1 MPALRQPIVC
11 VLGHVDHGKTSL
23 LDAIR
28 HTKVQSREAGAITQ
42 GIGASEI
49 PISVVKEVCAP
60 VLSRLAIQFTIPG
73 ILTVDTPGHEAFT
86 NLRRRGGSIADIA
99 ILVIDV
105 TKGVER
111 QTEEALDILR
121 EYKTPFVVALNKID
135 AVSGWNPQPGSS
147 FIETEKAQQERTKA
161 LLDQRLYEVV
171 GQLYSHNI
179 SAERFDR
186 VAEFTKQV
194 LIIPVSAKTSEGIPE
209 LLLYVSGLAQ
219 KFLEKRLTI
228 QEGAGGKA
236 NILEVREEKGLGK
249 TLDAILFDGTISEG
263 DTLVFASAEGA
274 VQSKAKAILK
284 PKPLDEM
291 RDPKEK
297 FSSIPSA
304 SAAVG
309 LKVACEG
316 ADVAVAGSSIT
327 IINPSDSEHDAKVAA
342 AKAAIENEIRELVT
356 ATQNDGIILK
366 ADAFGSLEAIEKLLS
381 GEKIV
386 IRATGIGPVSKKEVL
401 EAASVRAKNPDLGV
415 IFAFNVPSDPD
426 VAALSDS
433 EGVKI
438 FSSSI
443 IYTIVDDYWRWVEE
457 RKAAA
462 KREAF
467 ASLVMPAR
475 IFVMPGCC
483 FRESNP
489 AVFGIEVEA
498 GLLKKDAPLMNEQ
511 GALVGA
517 VRGIQKDKEP
527 VESAKKGEQ
536 VAISISGI
544 YYGRQVKEKMRLYT
558 SPPAE
563 DIATLEGKYKQALSE
578 DEREVLAQIKSTKA
592 AAQGPK

>member
-42 GIGASEI
+42 SIGASEI
-49 PISVVKEVCAP
+49 PIGVVKDVCKP
-60 VLSRLAIQFTIPG
+60 VLSRLPIQFTIPG

-111 QTEEALDILR
+111 QTEEAIGILR
-121 EYKTPFVVALNKID
+121 EFKTPFVVALNKTD
-135 AVSGWNPQPGSS
+135 AISGWNAQPGAS
-147 FIETEKAQQERTKA
+147 FTETEKAQQERTKA
-161 LLDQRLYEVV
+161 LLDQRLYEIV

-186 VAEFTKQV
+186 VSDFTTQV
-194 LIIPVSAKTSEGIPE
+194 LLIPVSAKTREGIPE

-228 QEGAGGKA
+228 IEGVGGKA
-236 NILEVREEKGLGK
+236 NILEVREERGLGK

-263 DTLVFASAEGA
+263 DTIIFASAEGA
-274 VQSKAKAILK
+274 IQSKVKAILK

-297 FSSIPSA
+297 FSSIPTA

-309 LKVACEG
+309 LKIACEG

-327 IINPSDSEHDAKVAA
+327 IIDPSDPEHDSKVAA
-342 AKAAIENEIRELVT
+342 AKAAIESEIKELVT
-356 ATQNDGIILK
+356 ATQNDGIIIK
-366 ADAFGSLEAIEKLLS
+366 ADAFGSLEAIEKLLA
-381 GEKIV
+381 GEKITV
-386 IRATGIGPVSKKEVL
+386 RSTGIGPASKKEVL
-401 EAASVRAKNPDLGV
+401 EAASIKIKNPDLGV
-415 IFAFNVPSDPD
+415 IFAFNVPTDPD
-426 VAALSDS
+426 VLALANS

-438 FSSSI
+438 FSSGI
-443 IYTIVDDYWRWVEE
+443 IYTIVDDYWRWIEE
-457 RKAAA
+457 KKANA

-475 IFVMPGCC
+475 IFLMSGCC

-489 AVFGIEVEA
+489 AVFGVEIES

-511 GALVGA
+511 GVVIGF

-536 VAISISGI
+536 VAISVSGV
-544 YYGRQVKEKMRLYT
+544 YYGRQIKEKMKLYT
-558 SPPAE
+558 NPPAG
-563 DIATLEGKYKQALSE
+563 DMATLEGKYRQALSE
-578 DEREVLAQIKSTKA
+578 DEREVLAQIKALKA
-592 AAQGPK
+592 LGQESR

>member
-42 GIGASEI
+42 SIGASEI
-49 PISVVKEVCAP
+49 PISVIKDVCKP
-60 VLSRLAIQFTIPG
+60 VLSRLPINFTIPG

-121 EYKTPFVVALNKID
+121 EFKTPFVVALNKTD
-135 AVSGWNPQPGSS
+135 AISGWNPQVGAS
-147 FIETEKAQQERTKA
+147 FTETEKVQQERTKA
-161 LLDQRLYEVV
+161 LLDQRLYEIV
-171 GQLYSHNI
+171 GQLYSRNI

-186 VAEFTKQV
+186 VSDFTKQV
-194 LIIPVSAKTSEGIPE
+194 LLIPVSAKTREGIPE

-228 QEGAGGKA
+228 VEGAGGKA
-236 NILEVREEKGLGK
+236 NILEVREERGLGK
-249 TLDAILFDGTISEG
+249 TLDAILFDGTINEG

-274 VQSKAKAILK
+274 IQSKVKAILK

-291 RDPKEK
+291 RDPREK

-309 LKVACEG
+309 LKIACEG

-327 IINPSDSEHDAKVAA
+327 IINPADAEHDAKVAA
-342 AKAAIENEIRELVT
+342 AKAAIESEIKELVT
-356 ATQNDGIILK
+356 ATQNDGIIIK
-366 ADAFGSLEAIEKLLS
+366 ADAFGSLEAIEKLLA
-381 GEKIV
+381 GEKITV
-386 IRATGIGPVSKKEVL
+386 RSTGIGPVSKKEVL
-401 EAASVRAKNPDLGV
+401 EAASVKVKNADLGA
-415 IFAFNVPSDPD
+415 IFAFNVPQDPD
-426 VAALSDS
+426 VLALANS

-438 FSSSI
+438 FSSGI
-443 IYTIVDDYWRWVEE
+443 IYTIVDDYWRWIEE
-457 RKAAA
+457 KKAAA

-475 IFVMPGCC
+475 VFLMPGCC

-489 AVFGIEVEA
+489 AVFGVEIES

-511 GALVGA
+511 GVVIGF

-536 VAISISGI
+536 VAISVSGV
-544 YYGRQVKEKMRLYT
+544 YYGRQIKEKMKLYT
-558 SPPAE
+558 NPPA
-563 DIATLEGKYKQALSE
+563 DDMATLEGKYKQALSE
-578 DEREVLAQIKSTKA
+578 DERDVLAQIKALKA
-592 AAQGPK
+592 LGQDSR